1 MEILPTQNP
10 YTIMGS
16 EGAYAAALIGMRV
29 TVVGRSDTGA
39 RVTETG
45 IVQRFEVRDNE
56 ISIIIGDLAFPLSSV
71 LRVESADARGPGDDD
86 YWDGEGESEA
96 PPASTPP
103 APEPDITDASD
114 EFNQLIS

>member
-1 MEILPTQNP
+1 
-10 YTIMGS
+10 MGS
-16 EGAYAAALIGMRV
+16 EGAYAAALIGMLV

-71 LRVESADARGPGDDD
+71 LRVESADARGPGEED
-86 YWDGEGESEA
+86 WDGEGEVEEPAA
-96 PPASTPP
+96 PPP
-103 APEPDITDASD
+103 APEPDITDATD